1 MKIACTPVSV
11 RSAFKSQKLTQRQYF
26 EFIGAHGA
34 EATDLMDPEC
44 YPWFWQDQKEELQTL
59 ALALRQTGLKISA
72 YATGNNFAQ
81 PDNSA
86 FAREVEKV
94 IRAIHAAEEV
104 GTNLLRIFGG
114 YHQAV
119 NSAMGGIDYANGLE
133 LVRRG
138 IEAVLPEAEKCGVKL
153 ALENHGR
160 LPGLSPEIL
169 YLMEYFSS
177 PSLGICFDIANF
189 LAHNMNETEDPLHAY
204 ASLQKY
210 IKHVHFKDWKVAP
223 WGAAKR
229 VMPAVCGSGDGMVPL
244 RQIAY
249 LLERDRF
256 PGYCSLES
264 ELPDLDGIG
273 QSLDYMLSLK
283 KSAALLYTE
292 GVK

>member
-26 EFIGAHGA
+26 ELIVAHGA
-34 EATDLMDPEC
+34 EATDLMDPEY
-44 YPWFWQDQKEELQTL
+44 YPWFWKDQEDEKQEL
-59 ALALRQTGLKISA
+59 ALLLQQNGLKISA

-81 PDNSA
+81 TDNSA
-86 FAREVEKV
+86 FWREVEKV
-94 IRAIHAAEEV
+94 IRAIHAAAEA
-104 GTNLLRIFGG
+104 GTGLLRIFGG

-119 NSAMGGIDYANGLE
+119 IPAMVGIDYANGLE

-138 IEAVLPEAEKCGVKL
+138 IEAVLPEAEKCGVNL

-169 YLMEYFSS
+169 FLMEYFSS
-177 PSLGICFDIANF
+177 PSVGLCFDIANF

-204 ASLQKY
+204 ANLQKY

-223 WGAAKR
+223 PDSAKR
-229 VMPAVCGSGDGMVPL
+229 VIPAICGSGDGMVPL

-256 PGYCSLES
+256 QGYCSLES
-264 ELPDLDGIG
+264 EMPDLDGIG

-292 GVK
+292 GVQ